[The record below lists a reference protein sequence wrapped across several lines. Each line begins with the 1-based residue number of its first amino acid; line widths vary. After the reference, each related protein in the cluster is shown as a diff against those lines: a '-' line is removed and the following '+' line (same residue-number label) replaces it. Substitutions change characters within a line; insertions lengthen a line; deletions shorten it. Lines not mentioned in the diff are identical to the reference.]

1 MSVRVGDKG
10 GKSCRSGFGK
20 GVSLMSVRVRKGGKS
35 YVCQGSERGFKVLGL
50 SGFGKGVSHMSVRVR
65 KGGKS
70 YVCQGS
76 ERG

>member
-1 MSVRVGDKG
+1 
-10 GKSCRSGFGK
+10 
-20 GVSLMSVRVRKGGKS
+20 MSVRVRKGGKS

-50 SGFGKGVSHMSVRVR
+50 SGFGKGVSLMSVRVR